1 MLTFCLQLAFSS
13 QRSLA
18 GTSQA
23 ISVWATISPS
33 LNGILDQVVAGD
45 IDLVLGHWK
54 SSYFHQ
60 LVEHRHILRDN
71 LLPVADPAGTPHTTL
86 LDSSRS
92 SRCCNVY
99 IAARKISVALSLDG
113 LMCLARDSPALSVS
127 DPSRTLA
134 ALYCSFRR
142 HRRRQRSLHHMG
154 P

>member
-1 MLTFCLQLAFSS
+1 MAENEFSS
-13 QRSLA
+13 SSSL
-18 GTSQA
+18 GLHNTRCYSLKLP
-23 ISVWATISPS
+23 SP
-33 LNGILDQVVAGD
+33 
-45 IDLVLGHWK
+45 K
-54 SSYFHQ
+54 
-60 LVEHRHILRDN
+60 
-71 LLPVADPAGTPHTTL
+71 VADPAGTPHTTL